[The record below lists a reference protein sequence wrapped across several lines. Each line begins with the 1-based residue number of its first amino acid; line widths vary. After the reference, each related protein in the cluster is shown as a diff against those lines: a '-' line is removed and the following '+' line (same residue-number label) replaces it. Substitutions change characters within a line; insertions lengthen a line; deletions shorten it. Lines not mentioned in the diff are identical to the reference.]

1 MIRTIRKHHIVHII
15 ETLLYHLSFF
25 FSNFFIFFQH
35 GTNNWGKQFT
45 INGKIVENFVGGGQN
60 GSIVIPFRYL
70 HPTKILVQKIL
81 KQTSHP
87 TEISPWFRR
96 EVG

>member
-1 MIRTIRKHHIVHII
+1 MVK
-15 ETLLYHLSFF
+15 
-25 FSNFFIFFQH
+25 IF
-35 GTNNWGKQFT
+35 
-45 INGKIVENFVGGGQN
+45 ENFVGGGQN